1 MAYAIEH
8 ILEHSTLPTIDVQQK
23 INLVKVKQMFF
34 QFFLLT
40 KNKINKK
47 YWNLLGRK
55 P

>member
-1 MAYAIEH
+1 MAYALEH

-23 INLVKVKQMFF
+23 INSVKVKQMFF